1 MSTGTNHF
9 LEALEGLRKSF
20 KLPAIEGAIALITAE
35 SVQDAFRQYLNRC
48 LKSTSLSALAQQ
60 LPDWMTVDQYIYAAR
75 RDHRNPERYIEKQCL
90 RQPYESFP
98 NAALFIFRFMRFLKS
113 SGRQFDG
120 PELKWEQTYDRDFSR
135 CKRGLVLLDFLL
147 QQEEIRRQC
156 RSIYMIYD
164 HDHIKSAN
172 VAQGRTRVPQGRRD
186 ARRAPQHGYR
196 SDTKCGNTTVMC
208 QNKYLAPIG
217 DNTNAINFYNRFF
230 DTEVGILPTQDTP
243 DNCDYIDLRAAQI
256 SRSVPFDDGFEESN
270 IIK

>member
-120 PELKWEQTYDRDFSR
+120 PELKWEQTRP
-135 CKRGLVLLDFLL
+135 K
-147 QQEEIRRQC
+147 
-156 RSIYMIYD
+156 
-164 HDHIKSAN
+164 N

-243 DNCDYIDLRAAQI
+243 DNCDSIDLRAAQI